1 MALFV
6 AVQHRRQP
14 LPNEGFNVAWVY
26 AIPPWLFAMGVI
38 AGMSLL
44 AGGGL
49 VVVRRSNLQNP
60 DWAHNDVAGPII
72 GTIGTVLAV
81 MLSFMVVTVWQE
93 YDQAAATVQAEASA
107 VADIYRLNGSLPEP
121 TRTALYHS
129 LRQYVA
135 LVIHDEWPRMRYGG
149 QSDAAQQTAFE
160 ILRTVARFQPA
171 TPAEQNIQS
180 QAIVLAAA
188 FSDARRQRLFDNAQA
203 IPIIMWIMMV
213 FIAAITIG
221 FCYLFRVRSFLVHML
236 MTVAL
241 AATIGAVF
249 VLIAEFDLPFRGDLQ
264 LPPTPFVRLEHVTF
278 TQGDI

>member
-1 MALFV
+1 MQCNTGGNPCRTKAS
-6 AVQHRRQP
+6 
-14 LPNEGFNVAWVY
+14 NVAWVY
-26 AIPPWLFAMGVI
+26 TIPPWLFAIGVI

-44 AGGGL
+44 GAGGL
-49 VVVRRSNLQNP
+49 LAVRRSGIQNP
-60 DWAHNDVAGPII
+60 DFAHNDVAGPII

-93 YDQAAATVQAEASA
+93 YDQAAATVQTEASA

-121 TRTALYHS
+121 TRSALYRS

-135 LVIHDEWPRMRYGG
+135 LVIHDEWPRMRFGG
-149 QSDAAQQTAFE
+149 ESDAAQKTAFG
-160 ILRTVARFQPA
+160 ILRTVVRFQPV
-171 TPAEQNIQS
+171 TPAEQNVQS
-180 QAIVLAAA
+180 QAIGLAAA

-213 FIAAITIG
+213 FIAAITVG
-221 FCYLFRVRSFLVHML
+221 FCYFFRVRSLVVHML

-264 LPPTPFVRLEHVTF
+264 LPPTPFLRLEQVSF
-278 TQGDI
+278 TQDGI